1 MHQQSGEGRVGI
13 FGSRPSRPSAWPS
26 RGLSREENG
35 GRAFLGTENDACL
48 AWLDEALRRLRAE
61 GQTKM
66 VGYLEA
72 VSDEVLFET
81 RGDPSVVD
89 HGLPYLAEGAS

>member
-1 MHQQSGEGRVGI
+1 MSTHNE
-13 FGSRPSRPSAWPS
+13 
-26 RGLSREENG
+26 
-35 GRAFLGTENDACL
+35 ACL
-48 AWLDEALRRLRAE
+48 AWLEDALRRLRAE

-81 RGDPSVVD
+81 RGDASVVD
-89 HGLPYLAEGAS
+89 HGLPYPAEGAS

>member
-1 MHQQSGEGRVGI
+1 MSTDNE
-13 FGSRPSRPSAWPS
+13 
-26 RGLSREENG
+26 
-35 GRAFLGTENDACL
+35 ACV
-48 AWLDEALRRLRAE
+48 AWLEDALRRLRAD

-81 RGDPSVVD
+81 RGDATVVD
-89 HGLPYLAEGAS
+89 HGLPYPTEGAS

>member
-1 MHQQSGEGRVGI
+1 MS
-13 FGSRPSRPSAWPS
+13 
-26 RGLSREENG
+26 
-35 GRAFLGTENDACL
+35 TENEACV
-48 AWLDEALRRLRAE
+48 AWLEDALRRLRAE

-81 RGDPSVVD
+81 RGDASVVD
-89 HGLPYLAEGAS
+89 YGLPHPAEEA

>member
-1 MHQQSGEGRVGI
+1 MRIE
-13 FGSRPSRPSAWPS
+13 
-26 RGLSREENG
+26 RE
-35 GRAFLGTENDACL
+35 RAFLGTENEACV

-81 RGDPSVVD
+81 RGDTMVVD
-89 HGLPYLAEGAS
+89 RGWPYPAEGAS

>member
-1 MHQQSGEGRVGI
+1 M
-13 FGSRPSRPSAWPS
+13 
-26 RGLSREENG
+26 
-35 GRAFLGTENDACL
+35 GTENEACL
-48 AWLDEALRRLRAE
+48 AWLEDALRRLRAE

-81 RGDPSVVD
+81 RGDASVVD
-89 HGLPYLAEGAS
+89 HGLPYPAEGAS

>member
-1 MHQQSGEGRVGI
+1 MGMDNE
-13 FGSRPSRPSAWPS
+13 
-26 RGLSREENG
+26 
-35 GRAFLGTENDACL
+35 TCL

-89 HGLPYLAEGAS
+89 HGLPYPAEGAS

>member
-1 MHQQSGEGRVGI
+1 LSMHNES
-13 FGSRPSRPSAWPS
+13 
-26 RGLSREENG
+26 
-35 GRAFLGTENDACL
+35 CL
-48 AWLDEALRRLRAE
+48 AWLEDALRRLRAE

-81 RGDPSVVD
+81 RGDAPVAD
-89 HGLPYLAEGAS
+89 RGLPSPAEGAS

>member
-1 MHQQSGEGRVGI
+1 MSTDNE
-13 FGSRPSRPSAWPS
+13 
-26 RGLSREENG
+26 
-35 GRAFLGTENDACL
+35 ACL
-48 AWLDEALRRLRAE
+48 VWLEDALRRLRAE

-81 RGDPSVVD
+81 RCDPSVVD
-89 HGLPYLAEGAS
+89 HGLPYPAEGAS

>member
-1 MHQQSGEGRVGI
+1 MSMHNES
-13 FGSRPSRPSAWPS
+13 
-26 RGLSREENG
+26 
-35 GRAFLGTENDACL
+35 CL
-48 AWLDEALRRLRAE
+48 AWLEDALRRLRAE

-89 HGLPYLAEGAS
+89 RGSPYPAEGAS

>member
-1 MHQQSGEGRVGI
+1 M
-13 FGSRPSRPSAWPS
+13 
-26 RGLSREENG
+26 
-35 GRAFLGTENDACL
+35 GTENEACL
-48 AWLDEALRRLRAE
+48 AWLEDALRRLRAE

-81 RGDPSVVD
+81 RGDPSVANR
-89 HGLPYLAEGAS
+89 GLPDLAEGVS

>member
-1 MHQQSGEGRVGI
+1 M
-13 FGSRPSRPSAWPS
+13 A
-26 RGLSREENG
+26 
-35 GRAFLGTENDACL
+35 TENEACL
-48 AWLDEALRRLRAE
+48 AWLEDALRRLRAE

-81 RGDPSVVD
+81 RGAASVVD
-89 HGLPYLAEGAS
+89 HGLPYPAEGAS

>member
-1 MHQQSGEGRVGI
+1 MSTDNE
-13 FGSRPSRPSAWPS
+13 
-26 RGLSREENG
+26 
-35 GRAFLGTENDACL
+35 ACV
-48 AWLDEALRRLRAE
+48 AWLEDALRRLRAD

-72 VSDEVLFET
+72 VSDEVLLET

-89 HGLPYLAEGAS
+89 HGLPYPAEGAS

>member
-1 MHQQSGEGRVGI
+1 MR
-13 FGSRPSRPSAWPS
+13 
-26 RGLSREENG
+26 RER
-35 GRAFLGTENDACL
+35 GRAFLGTENEACL
-48 AWLDEALRRLRAE
+48 AWLEDALRRLRAE

-81 RGDPSVVD
+81 RGDASVVD
-89 HGLPYLAEGAS
+89 HGLPYRAEGAS

>member
-1 MHQQSGEGRVGI
+1 LE
-13 FGSRPSRPSAWPS
+13 
-26 RGLSREENG
+26 
-35 GRAFLGTENDACL
+35 D
-48 AWLDEALRRLRAE
+48 ALRRLRAE

-81 RGDPSVVD
+81 RGGPSVVD
-89 HGLPYLAEGAS
+89 HGLSHPAEGASS

>member
-1 MHQQSGEGRVGI
+1 MSTDNE
-13 FGSRPSRPSAWPS
+13 
-26 RGLSREENG
+26 
-35 GRAFLGTENDACL
+35 ACA
-48 AWLDEALRRLRAE
+48 AWLEDALRRLRAD

-81 RGDPSVVD
+81 SGGPSVVD
-89 HGLPYLAEGAS
+89 HGLPHPAEGASS

>member
-1 MHQQSGEGRVGI
+1 M
-13 FGSRPSRPSAWPS
+13 
-26 RGLSREENG
+26 
-35 GRAFLGTENDACL
+35 GTENEACL
-48 AWLDEALRRLRAE
+48 AWLEDALRRLRAE

-81 RGDPSVVD
+81 RGDASVVD
-89 HGLPYLAEGAS
+89 HGLPYPAEGRTKETTRGN